1 MSISNIFQ
9 PCDAHFDYKLNY
21 LEKCSRSDKSG
32 VVHEA
37 ALFVATRTEH
47 GKAIHWLGRYLI
59 GNKDK
64 RIQYL
69 LSRPFSGISSV
80 YGHSNKEC
88 NFV

>member
-9 PCDAHFDYKLNY
+9 PCDAHFDYKLIY
-21 LEKCSRSDKSG
+21 LETCSRSDKSG

-37 ALFVATRTEH
+37 ALFVAPRTEH

-64 RIQYL
+64 RIHY
-69 LSRPFSGISSV
+69 FSKISSV
-80 YGHSNKEC
+80 CGHSNKEC
-88 NFV
+88 NYV